1 MKLIRRLL
9 AWWAARPE
17 TLMALINRPRPAS
30 TSKLYVVE
38 IDFAISP
45 PMMEDLQRNLDMLR
59 SKFGLEFF
67 ISEPGIRLKR
77 FDDF

>member
-9 AWWAARPE
+9 ARWAARPE
-17 TLMALINRPRPAS
+17 TLMVLINRPRPAS

-38 IDFAISP
+38 VNFPISP

-59 SKFGLEFF
+59 SKFGLEFLF
-67 ISEPGIRLKR
+67 LESGIRLKR

>member
-1 MKLIRRLL
+1 MKPIRRFL

-38 IDFAISP
+38 IDFSMPP
-45 PMMEDLQRNLDMLR
+45 PMMEDFEKNLDRLR
-59 SKFGLEFF
+59 EKFGLDFLMV
-67 ISEPGIRLKR
+67 EPGIKLKR